1 LRLPVGLG
9 EPLALV
15 SPASADV
22 VFVATVVLDLVAGVF
37 ILGSSDMR
45 AARRSRA
52 SATAARTG
60 STEID
65 AIALFWPQG
74 PK

>member
-1 LRLPVGLG
+1 LPVGLG

-37 ILGSSDMR
+37 
-45 AARRSRA
+45 
-52 SATAARTG
+52 
-60 STEID
+60 
-65 AIALFWPQG
+65 
-74 PK
+74 